1 MLASS
6 PLDATARI
14 ALIERHLDL
23 PRRVARAIHRR
34 CRDYVELDELV
45 ALGNAG
51 LTEAAARFDPAAGVL
66 FQTFAHYR
74 VQGAMLDGLRRSSP
88 LPRDRWRQLVALRA
102 ASSYLEEQGA
112 EATQTGEPVTEEH
125 ASTLADLQR
134 AIGAIRTMY
143 VLSYDDALNKIEIAT
158 DYDPAHELDRAR
170 LRAAV
175 ADAVATL
182 PIRERELVLRHYWQ
196 GKNLMEAGAYV
207 GVTKSGASRIH
218 ARALARLRT
227 RIDTASATAPSSD
240 ATSRA
245 AAP

>member
-1 MLASS
+1 MK
-6 PLDATARI
+6 PDALHLSDPCT
-14 ALIERHLDL
+14 LVERHLDL
-23 PRRVARAIHRR
+23 PRRVARVIHRR
-34 CRDYVELDELV
+34 CRAYDELEELV

-51 LTEAAARFDPAAGVL
+51 LVEAAARFDPAAGVL

-112 EATQTGEPVTEEH
+112 QAAQTGEPATEEH
-125 ASTLADLQR
+125 TSTLADLQQ

-158 DYDPAHELDRAR
+158 DYDAAHELDRAR

-196 GKNLMEAGAYV
+196 GKNLMEAGADI
-207 GVTKSGASRIH
+207 GVSKSWASRIH

-227 RIDTASATAPSSD
+227 QIVPGSTADESSVTAC
-240 ATSRA
+240 RA
-245 AAP
+245 AAL

>member
-1 MLASS
+1 MPANY
-6 PLDATARI
+6 PLDANART

-23 PRRVARAIHRR
+23 PRRVARVIHRR
-34 CRDYVELDELV
+34 CREYVELDELI

-51 LTEAAARFDPAAGVL
+51 LTEAAARFDPGAGVL
-66 FQTFAHYR
+66 FTTFAHYR

-112 EATQTGEPVTEEH
+112 EAAQNGQPVPEEH
-125 ASTLADLQR
+125 SSTLGDLQR
-134 AIGAIRTMY
+134 AIGAIRTRY
-143 VLSYDDALNKIEIAT
+143 VLSYDDALNKIEIAS

-170 LRAAV
+170 LHAAV

-182 PIRERELVLRHYWQ
+182 PIRERVLVRQHYWR
-196 GKNLMEAGAYV
+196 GKNLMEAGADV

-227 RIDTASATAPSSD
+227 YIEPGSTTAP
-240 ATSRA
+240 TSEGPFRA
-245 AAP
+245 AAL